1 MAGGGGGFGNDDYD
15 DVILLLR
22 VISIKKKKSVTCVH
36 KPVQTD
42 LCVRCKSVSR
52 EGMSRQIAQ

>member
-22 VISIKKKKSVTCVH
+22 VIIIKKKKLVTCVH

-42 LCVRCKSVSR
+42 LCVGCKSVSR
-52 EGMSRQIAQ
+52 EGMSKEL